1 LPTFANLVVNGY
13 DTRIAVIF
21 VIESLVDTL
30 VKEDDLLGAAC
41 SLLVQLTRFVAGAGW
56 TDW

>member
-1 LPTFANLVVNGY
+1 LRTFANLVVNGY

-30 VKEDDLLGAAC
+30 VK
-41 SLLVQLTRFVAGAGW
+41 
-56 TDW
+56 